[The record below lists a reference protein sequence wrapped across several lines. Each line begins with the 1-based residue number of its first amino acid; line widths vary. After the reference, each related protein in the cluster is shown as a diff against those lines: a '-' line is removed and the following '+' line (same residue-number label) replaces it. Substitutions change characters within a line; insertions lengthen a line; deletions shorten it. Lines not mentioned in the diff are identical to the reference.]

1 MRSCPSAQQRAQAID
16 VSSIDVVVR
25 VLRLAKLLPADQR
38 RVVGRLGIDRE
49 QQLLEGLTDA
59 ERAELARLLRRLLA
73 EVGDRVGVSGV

>member
-1 MRSCPSAQQRAQAID
+1 M
-16 VSSIDVVVR
+16 VR
-25 VLRLAKLLPADQR
+25 VLRLAKLLQADQR

-49 QQLLEGLTDA
+49 QQLLEGLTEA